1 MSAVIYE
8 NTQIISTQF
17 NTNITFYERQISE
30 SRNEQTLKTLT

>member
-8 NTQIISTQF
+8 NTQISTQF